1 MLRLPQEWVSR
12 LRPVFEGRAVAVTGG
27 AGFIGGHLIDALLS
41 LGAIISVVDD
51 LSNSTPD
58 HLGSLIDIEPERVRF
73 IHGSILDDSALLDAF
88 DSVETVFHLAA
99 VSSVPRS
106 IADPERTYAVNAIG
120 TMRVA
125 EAARRCNVRR
135 IVYSASS
142 SAYGASE
149 RLPKVESDVPEP
161 ISPYAASKLAGEHV
175 MLAWARTW
183 NLSTISLRYFN
194 IFGPRQPADSPYSGV
209 VAAFARQLL
218 SGKSPMIYGDGLQ
231 SRDFTHVAN
240 AVLANLVAAASD
252 RTFAGDVINI
262 GSGERTELVALA
274 RTMAE
279 GLGVAHLKPIFQ
291 VSRTGDVRHSLADL
305 TRARD
310 LLGYQPIVP
319 LSEGLRSTMNWY
331 RESAGLAGGG
341 GAGGSG
347 SGGSGGVGGR
357 AGDNDSRSA

>member
-1 MLRLPQEWVSR
+1 
-12 LRPVFEGRAVAVTGG
+12 VTGG
-27 AGFIGGHLIDALLS
+27 AGFIGGHLVDALLS
-41 LGAIISVVDD
+41 LGAVISVVDD

-73 IHGSILDDSALLDAF
+73 IHGSILDDAALLDAF
-88 DSVETVFHLAA
+88 DGAETVFHLAA

-120 TMRVA
+120 TMRIA
-125 EAARRCNVRR
+125 EVARRCHVRR

-142 SAYGASE
+142 SAYGANE
-149 RLPKVESDVPEP
+149 RLPKIETDVPEP
-161 ISPYAASKLAGEHV
+161 VSPYAASKLAGEHV

-218 SGKSPMIYGDGLQ
+218 SGKSPTIFGDGLQ

-240 AVLANLVAAASD
+240 AVLANLLAAASD
-252 RTFAGDVINI
+252 HPFAGEVVNI
-262 GSGERTELVALA
+262 GSGDRTELVGLA
-274 RTMAE
+274 RAMAE
-279 GLGVAHLKPIFQ
+279 GLGVPHLKPVFQ
-291 VSRTGDVRHSLADL
+291 PARAGDVRHSLADL

-310 LLGYQPIVP
+310 LLGYQPIV
-319 LSEGLRSTMNWY
+319 SIQDGLRSTLDWY
-331 RESAGLAGGG
+331 RESLTGEGEPRT
-341 GAGGSG
+341 
-347 SGGSGGVGGR
+347 V
-357 AGDNDSRSA
+357 

>member
-1 MLRLPQEWVSR
+1 VLRLPQEWVSR

-27 AGFIGGHLIDALLS
+27 AGFIGGHLVDALLS
-41 LGAIISVVDD
+41 LGAVISVVDD

-73 IHGSILDDSALLDAF
+73 IHGSILDDAALLDAF
-88 DSVETVFHLAA
+88 DGAETVFHLAA

-125 EAARRCNVRR
+125 EAARRCGVRR

-149 RLPKVESDVPEP
+149 RLPKVETDVPEP

-183 NLSTISLRYFN
+183 GLSTLSLRYFN

-218 SGKSPMIYGDGLQ
+218 SGKSPTIFGDGLQ
-231 SRDFTHVAN
+231 SRDFTHVAS
-240 AVLANLVAAASD
+240 AVLANLIGAASD
-252 RTFAGDVINI
+252 RPFAGEVVNI

-274 RTMAE
+274 RVMAE
-279 GLGVAHLKPIFQ
+279 GLGVPHLKPVFQ
-291 VSRTGDVRHSLADL
+291 PARAGDVRHSLADL

-310 LLGYQPIVP
+310 LLGYQPIV
-319 LSEGLRSTMNWY
+319 SIQDGLRSTLAWY
-331 RESAGLAGGG
+331 REEFAGENEPRT
-341 GAGGSG
+341 
-347 SGGSGGVGGR
+347 V
-357 AGDNDSRSA
+357 